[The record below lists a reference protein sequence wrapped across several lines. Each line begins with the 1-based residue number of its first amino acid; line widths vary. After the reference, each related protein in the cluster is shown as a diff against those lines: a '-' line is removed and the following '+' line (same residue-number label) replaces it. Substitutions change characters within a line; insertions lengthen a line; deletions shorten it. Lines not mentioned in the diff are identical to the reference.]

1 MTTDDA
7 IPRRKLSDEILER
20 LLKTIEAGELAAGDK
35 LPSERQLMAK
45 YKVGRPAVREA
56 LQALER
62 MGLIDITHGERARVV
77 RLEPRSIF
85 DLVNH
90 SARLLL
96 QTSPRTLD
104 DLKEARLMFETAMV
118 RIAAAR
124 AAETD
129 VARLRLAMDRL
140 REQVGNRDRFVAAD
154 MAFHST
160 IASISG
166 NPILE
171 ATSAS
176 MLQWINEFHVELLR
190 LPGAEQITIAEHDQI
205 VDCIA
210 AHDVEGAAKAMTDH
224 ITRASAA
231 YRSIAENH

>member
-56 LQALER
+56 LQALDR

-96 QTSPRTLD
+96 QTSPRTLG

-124 AAETD
+124 ATEAD
-129 VARLRLAMDRL
+129 VARLRVAMDRL
-140 REQVGNRDRFVAAD
+140 REQIGNRDRFVAAD

-160 IASISG
+160 IASIAG

-190 LPGAEQITIAEHDQI
+190 LPGAEQITIGEHGQI

-210 AHDVEGAAKAMTDH
+210 AHDVDGAAKAMTDH

-231 YRSIAENH
+231 YRSIGDGH